1 MRFSTVK
8 AAIVGWLDLS
18 IPDRQL
24 HFELVQALFSTPK
37 SIFGATVAALSIVA
51 ITAEMTNDFAYTWLF
66 VAFLAVGVGRS
77 GGIFLHRRTRHDVND
92 TASTML
98 WERRA
103 LFGAWAFAGLVG
115 LTGAY
120 TVTYH
125 PGTDGELLIISCV
138 MGYIAGISSRNASRP
153 LISIGQVSFT
163 ALPFCVALVARA
175 DLVHGVLAFFI
186 AVLYVSI
193 TVICRAVFDNIV
205 ARQNAFRAIETI
217 AKHDSLTGLWNR
229 AAFIDLLEARLAREA
244 QAGEIVALAV
254 VDLDRF
260 KDVND
265 TFGHQTGDTI
275 LREVGDR
282 IKSVARAADQVARI
296 GGDEFVVMLICAND
310 DEAKRVIDKIFMT
323 FSDPFLVGNSQHVCG
338 ASIGYAIASKDGAT
352 RGDLFRNA
360 DLALYEAKQGG
371 RAKIVCHTTAITER
385 YDRRME
391 LEYDLQVALENN
403 QMGLVYQPIVD
414 PRSGR
419 AICCEALIRWNHPK
433 YGAISPVEFIPIAE
447 TTGLIVPI
455 GAWVLATA
463 CAEAQNWAPDI
474 NVAVNLSPVQFRRGN
489 ALVQTVIDTL
499 GKTGLPAR
507 RLELEITE
515 SMFIDDSS
523 AALTVLED
531 LREAGIGISLDDFG
545 TGFASLAYL
554 NDFPFSKVKIDRKF
568 CQDIESSPRTAAIIR
583 GIAKTTTEMR
593 IELVAEGIETESQL
607 ERIRGFG
614 INAVQGFLFCRPL
627 GPSELHEVIK
637 APIVLESAKRNAG
650 GRRRGVVPAR
660 KVAS

>member
-1 MRFSTVK
+1 MKISTAK
-8 AAIVGWLDLS
+8 AGLVGWLDLS

-24 HFELVQALFSTPK
+24 HFELVQALYSTPK
-37 SIFGATVAALSIVA
+37 SIFGATVAALAIIA
-51 ITAEMTNDFAYTWLF
+51 ITAEMTDDFAYTWLF
-66 VAFLAVGVGRS
+66 VAFLAVGVGRT
-77 GGIFLHRRTRHDVND
+77 GATFLHQRARHDVND
-92 TASTML
+92 SAATMR

-125 PGTDGELLIISCV
+125 SGTNGELLINSCV

-163 ALPFCVALVARA
+163 AFPFCIALIARG

-193 TVICRAVFDNIV
+193 VMICRSVFDNIV

-217 AKHDSLTGLWNR
+217 AQHDSLTGLWNR
-229 AAFIDLLEARLAREA
+229 AAFIDLLETRLAREA
-244 QAGEIVALAV
+244 QAGGIVALAV

-265 TFGHQTGDTI
+265 TFGHQTGDSI
-275 LREVGDR
+275 LREVGER
-282 IKSVARAADQVARI
+282 IKSVTRAADEVARI
-296 GGDEFVVMLICAND
+296 GGDEFVVMLICASAG
-310 DEAKRVIDKIFMT
+310 EAECVIDKIFAT

-338 ASIGYAIASKDGAT
+338 ASIGYAIASRDGAT

-360 DLALYEAKQGG
+360 DLALYEAKQSG
-371 RAKIVCHTTAITER
+371 RAKIIRHTLAITER

-391 LEYDLQVALENN
+391 LEYELQFALGNN
-403 QMGLVYQPIVD
+403 QMELVYQPIVD

-463 CAEAQNWAPDI
+463 CAEAKNWATDI

-568 CQDIESSPRTAAIIR
+568 CQDIENSPRTAAIMR

-607 ERIRGFG
+607 EQIRRFG

-627 GPSELHEVIK
+627 RPSELLEVIR
-637 APIVLESAKRNAG
+637 APIVLESAKRNVR
-650 GRRRGVVPAR
+650 GRRRGNAPPHKA
-660 KVAS
+660 AS